1 MAEYEQQT
9 GLLMVISAPSGA
21 GKTTLCNALKER
33 FPELKESISYTTR
46 RPRGA
51 EQDGVDYHFIAVE
64 RFQQMIAE
72 GCFAEWARVHDNYYG
87 TAIAALQQASQQGV
101 DILLDIDCQG
111 AKTLKDHNVEGLF
124 VFVVPPDM
132 QELQRRLEARGTDS
146 EEVITRRLERAIDE
160 IRESRWYDY
169 IIINDD
175 LEDAKEAL
183 SSIVIAARHRS
194 HKVFGQI
201 SKKFDI

>member
-9 GLLMVISAPSGA
+9 GILMVISAPSGA

-33 FPELKESISYTTR
+33 FPELRESVSYTTR

-51 EQDGVDYHFIAVE
+51 EQDGVDYHFVTVE

-72 GCFAEWARVHDNYYG
+72 GCFAEWAKVHDNYYG
-87 TAIAALQQASQQGV
+87 TAIATLQQARQQGV

-111 AKTLKDHNVEGLF
+111 AKNLKDHGVEGLF

-132 QELQRRLEARGTDS
+132 QELQRRLETRGTDS
-146 EEVITRRLERAIDE
+146 DEVITIRMKRAVDE

-183 SSIVIAARHRS
+183 TSIMIAARHCSR
-194 HKVFGQI
+194 KLFGQI

>member
-1 MAEYEQQT
+1 M
-9 GLLMVISAPSGA
+9 ISAPSGA

-33 FPELKESISYTTR
+33 FPELRESISYTTR

-51 EQDGVDYHFIAVE
+51 EQDGVDYHFVTVE

-72 GCFAEWARVHDNYYG
+72 GCFAEWAKVHDNYYG
-87 TAIAALQQASQQGV
+87 TAIATLQQARQQGV

-111 AKTLKDHNVEGLF
+111 AKTLKDHGVEGLF

-132 QELQRRLEARGTDS
+132 QELQRRLAARGTDS
-146 EEVITRRLERAIDE
+146 EEVIIKRLKRATDE

-169 IIINDD
+169 IIINDN
-175 LEDAKEAL
+175 LEDAKAVL
-183 SSIVIAARHRS
+183 ISIVVAARNCSHRL
-194 HKVFGQI
+194 FGQI